1 MRIPALAALAAAIGA
16 TLGGC
21 SSSSG
26 AAAPIGTAAG
36 DLVGGVA
43 WVGVKGANL
52 AWKGGKL
59 AAKTTGRTVV
69 GAARGVN
76 EEFSKP
82 PVQPAATASASPS
95 PVSQASQSQAAAFSD

>member
-1 MRIPALAALAAAIGA
+1 MRIAALAALAAMA
-16 TLGGC
+16 TALGGC
-21 SSSSG
+21 ASSSG

-36 DLVGGVA
+36 NVIGGVA
-43 WVGVKGANL
+43 WVGVKGAGL

-82 PVQPAATASASPS
+82 PVQPAATASSS
-95 PVSQASQSQAAAFSD
+95 SGQVSQASQSQAAAFSD

>member
-1 MRIPALAALAAAIGA
+1 MRISALAALVAAAGV
-16 TLGGC
+16 LGGC

-36 DLVGGVA
+36 DVIGGVA
-43 WVGVKGANL
+43 WVGAKGANL

-82 PVQPAATASASPS
+82 PPPPAATASAAKAGQ
-95 PVSQASQSQAAAFSD
+95 VSQASQSESAAFSD